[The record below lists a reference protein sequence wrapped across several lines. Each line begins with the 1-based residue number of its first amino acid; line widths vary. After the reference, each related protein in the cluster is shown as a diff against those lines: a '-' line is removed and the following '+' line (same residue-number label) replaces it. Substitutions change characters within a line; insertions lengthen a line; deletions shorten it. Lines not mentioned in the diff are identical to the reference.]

1 MTEQTET
8 ECWPKTG
15 FVSGERYCG
24 KHGRSAGWPC
34 SAPVARLAEALR
46 PWLYPEEGGHL
57 YRERIATEM
66 AGRVATALLPV
77 VRELQAEAL
86 RAAEREAT
94 HLPDCGW
101 SRWLNDR
108 AAAALRGEAGQ

>member
-8 ECWPKTG
+8 DCWPKTG

-34 SAPVARLAEALR
+34 SAPVARLTQALFRDRSLLAMTQEEAAH
-46 PWLYPEEGGHL
+46 Y
-57 YRERIATEM
+57 A
-66 AGRVATALLPV
+66 AALLPV
-77 VRELQAEAL
+77 VQELQAEAL

-108 AAAALRGEAGQ
+108 AAAALRGETRP